1 MDIKQIQYFLEVS
14 RMGSFTSA
22 AKKLYISAPGLVK
35 SIEKLEEELGVSLF
49 VRMRS
54 GVCLT
59 PSGNEL
65 LRYAPAYLRQHE
77 FILSQVQRVQMERDT
92 RVEVLMTWGLMGFFP
107 SDFLSRF
114 VRMNP
119 DIQLT
124 TRSHTLAECRE
135 ALLRYHGEVALY
147 FGEMKEPLFE
157 TLFHREAPLCALMNR
172 DHPLAT
178 NRTLSLRDFAHH
190 KLVLLNNDPGVSQS
204 LVGELQDAG
213 CSPQIILD
221 GMEWMQALEM
231 ISSDGYVSFCLY
243 PRDLN
248 RKNLVVRPLSDLK
261 LTVKFSMVKLRNVS
275 LSTAEQR
282 FVDYVI
288 ARMNKS
294 TMKPEAEKQAAGQC
308 GPA

>member
-35 SIEKLEEELGVSLF
+35 SIEKLEEELGVRLF
-49 VRMRS
+49 VRTRS

-77 FILSQVQRVQMERDT
+77 FILSQVRRVQEVRDT

-107 SDFLSRF
+107 SDFLSSF

-124 TRSHTLAECRE
+124 TRSYTLEECRE
-135 ALLRYHGEVALY
+135 ALLTYRGEVALY
-147 FGEMKEPLFE
+147 FGKLQEPSFEM
-157 TLFHREAPLCALMNR
+157 LFHREAPLYALMSR
-172 DHPLAT
+172 DHPLAAHK
-178 NRTLSLRDFAHH
+178 TLSLSDFARH
-190 KLVLLNNDPGVSQS
+190 KLVLLNNDSGVTQS
-204 LVGELQDAG
+204 LIGELQEAG

-221 GMEWMQALEM
+221 GMEWTQALEM
-231 ISSDGYVSFCLY
+231 ISSDGYVSFCLF

-248 RKNLVVRPLSDLK
+248 RENLVVRPLRDLK
-261 LTVKFSMVKLRNVS
+261 LTVKFSMVKLRNVT
-275 LSTAEQR
+275 LSAAEQR

-294 TMKPEAEKQAAGQC
+294 KQKETAE
-308 GPA
+308 